1 MRDFQSLAP
10 LAKKIG
16 MSRIGKKP
24 ITIPSGVTITVE
36 DGMVQVKGP
45 KGNLSRQFRDDINIA
60 VKDNEVVCSVRK
72 DSKLAF
78 ILWGTYASHIK
89 NMMEGVT
96 NGFEKKLEIE
106 GIGYKAKEE
115 NGKLILN
122 LGFSHPV
129 EVAAPAGIKFT
140 VVKNLITVSGID
152 KELVGEMAAKIRAH
166 KKPDPYKGKGIHYL
180 GEIIRRKA
188 GKKAAASA

>member
-1 MRDFQSLAP
+1 
-10 LAKKIG
+10 

-24 ITIPSGVTITVE
+24 ITIPSGVTVAVE
-36 DGMVQVKGP
+36 DGMVRVKGP
-45 KGNLSRQFRDDINIA
+45 KGNLSRQFKDDINIA
-60 VKDNEVVCSVRK
+60 VADKEVVCSVRK
-72 DSKLAF
+72 DSKLSF

-89 NMMEGVT
+89 NMIEGVA

-180 GEIIRRKA
+180 GEVIRRKA

>member
-1 MRDFQSLAP
+1 
-10 LAKKIG
+10 

-24 ITIPSGVTITVE
+24 ISIPSGVTVAVE

-45 KGNLSRQFRDDINIA
+45 KGNMSRQFRDDINIA

-78 ILWGTYASHIK
+78 TLWGTYASHIQ
-89 NMMEGVT
+89 NMIEGVT
-96 NGFEKKLEIE
+96 QGFVKKLEIE

-129 EVAAPAGIKFT
+129 EVLAPEGIKFT
-140 VVKNLITVSGID
+140 VEKNLITVSGID